1 MALTRKLNPT
11 TTAPAPVATAAPKA
25 AKVIAPKATPVATAE
40 GEEVSASN
48 EGEEVSAPKVAGE
61 KRQPKVSLFR
71 TKAEPK
77 AAKVYEEGD
86 RLPKKEFIKGL
97 KEQLASIGL
106 VDLTE
111 AGTEKIWDTIEKY
124 TFSVLTN
131 HSMKLMGS
139 MVQRK
144 ISSERFFFNP
154 SLSKKI
160 IFAPAGVRLA
170 WKYFFSENIVCY
182 EDENGSFVAGREVE
196 DEKTKEVSFIPDAE
210 LTVTLAE
217 KWAEHKAKK
226 LVETAAPA
234 VAE

>member
-1 MALTRKLNPT
+1 MALTRKLNSAPAT
-11 TTAPAPVATAAPKA
+11 TATTAPAPVAAPK
-25 AKVIAPKATPVATAE
+25 APKAT
-40 GEEVSASN
+40 
-48 EGEEVSAPKVAGE
+48 APKASEDDASEEAASTEVTATPRVAGE

-97 KEQLASIGL
+97 KDQLASIGL
-106 VDLTE
+106 ADLTE

-160 IFAPAGVRLA
+160 VFAPAGVRLS
-170 WKYFFSENIVCY
+170 WKFFFSENIVCY
-182 EDENGSFVAGREVE
+182 EDENGVFVAGREVE
-196 DEKTKEVSFIPDAE
+196 SEDKKEVTFVPDAD
-210 LTVTLAE
+210 LTATLAE
-217 KWAEHKAKK
+217 KWAEHKSKK
-226 LVETAAPA
+226 LVESSAP